1 MKRKVSLRTTVFVLI
16 VILAFFEN
24 WFVDIF
30 PMTGYFDEVLALFM
44 LVYCLIVRNKRTDRG
59 HQTFAMIIIV
69 FVLIIWGIICNFY
82 AGVQKA
88 PLPIIEDIM
97 SLFKF
102 LYVYLGIQKFLKNR
116 GVNTRAVLK
125 AVLPL
130 IKIYCLILAVFAII
144 NLFINVGMHTEVR
157 YGFRS
162 FAFIY
167 GVSGHIINQT
177 TYFLLLLSAEN
188 EIFGRKN
195 NFWKLIAVIL
205 MVCTVKFR
213 AFILIAVYFVL
224 YYFFM
229 LRKKKR
235 MGLEIVILGVIVLLA
250 GYSQFKYYFMTEGTP
265 RQMLVAGAVKL
276 VKQYFPFGTGFGTYG
291 SSAAAKYYSSLYS
304 LLGFSSRYG
313 MTADSPMF
321 LNDNYLPMIFAQFG
335 LIMAIVFVWLLYKYS
350 SSVLTD
356 EKRVMSQRTKMITWF
371 FLANVLL
378 SSIQSSFLASYT
390 VVDFSVMFFLFFYPN
405 RMGRREK

>member
-144 NLFINVGMHTEVR
+144 NLFINV
-157 YGFRS
+157 
-162 FAFIY
+162 
-167 GVSGHIINQT
+167 
-177 TYFLLLLSAEN
+177 
-188 EIFGRKN
+188 
-195 NFWKLIAVIL
+195 
-205 MVCTVKFR
+205 
-213 AFILIAVYFVL
+213 
-224 YYFFM
+224 
-229 LRKKKR
+229 
-235 MGLEIVILGVIVLLA
+235 
-250 GYSQFKYYFMTEGTP
+250 
-265 RQMLVAGAVKL
+265 
-276 VKQYFPFGTGFGTYG
+276 
-291 SSAAAKYYSSLYS
+291 
-304 LLGFSSRYG
+304 
-313 MTADSPMF
+313 
-321 LNDNYLPMIFAQFG
+321 
-335 LIMAIVFVWLLYKYS
+335 
-350 SSVLTD
+350 
-356 EKRVMSQRTKMITWF
+356 
-371 FLANVLL
+371 
-378 SSIQSSFLASYT
+378 
-390 VVDFSVMFFLFFYPN
+390 
-405 RMGRREK
+405 